1 MLCSLIIINF
11 YDSHVLLSIQAP
23 AHLVITSD
31 SAIIDNRITILEGSD
46 LLLQCTNINE
56 LSMYTGRPTWIS
68 TIGEDT
74 TFARLNLRVVPK
86 AMAGT
91 YKCKVPRVSTIPIR
105 SVTLI
110 VDCKYKVEIHNC
122 DKKIIKTSLQSACI
136 APSLNRKFL
145 VKIMIVSHYFSITIY
160 LYSSSKIIMQW
171 SR

>member
-1 MLCSLIIINF
+1 MCTVYRFSLFFYMLCSLIIIKF

-46 LLLQCTNINE
+46 LLLQCTNINK
-56 LSMYTGRPTWIS
+56 LSMYIGRPTWIN

-74 TFARLNLRVVPK
+74 RLPNLNISVVTE

-105 SVTLI
+105 SVTLT

-122 DKKIIKTSLQSACI
+122 VKK
-136 APSLNRKFL
+136 
-145 VKIMIVSHYFSITIY
+145 
-160 LYSSSKIIMQW
+160 
-171 SR
+171 